1 MSAAALQVER
11 QRILR
16 DLGLDEE
23 SQRERRRLEKK
34 RDYLNMELALG
45 EPLDAARQRERE
57 DRELRRKVDQLRLE
71 AAADFDLQAVKAAG
85 DVRPDARAHL
95 RNLINYYM
103 RKRHPWAECVRDNS
117 RRFGPEGAKRV
128 CAVLK
133 DLGEGTTRWRKADT
147 PKRDLEQE
155 LYDAADGNLTGL
167 MSMWRD
173 WILANGDDPKE
184 HMGQD
189 GLTSAWGMGPTKT
202 AGPLSSKDHEQSIRD
217 LMIQLLTGDFE

>member
-1 MSAAALQVER
+1 VER

-16 DLGLDEE
+16 DLGLDEA
-23 SQRERRRLEKK
+23 SQRRNAELRKQT
-34 RDYLNMELALG
+34 DYAVMETALG
-45 EPLDAARQRERE
+45 EDLDTEEQRQRKNAA
-57 DRELRRKVDQLRLE
+57 LRRKVDELRLE
-71 AAADFDLQAVKAAG
+71 AAADFDLKAVKGAS
-85 DVRPDARAHL
+85 DVGPRAREKL
-95 RNLINYYM
+95 RALIRYYM
-103 RKRHPWAECVRDNS
+103 SKTHPWAECVRDNS

-133 DLGEGTTRWRKADT
+133 DIGVGSTRWRKADT

-155 LYDAADGNLTGL
+155 LYDAADGNLAAL

-189 GLTSAWGMGPTKT
+189 GLTAAWGMGPKSFDSLS
-202 AGPLSSKDHEQSIRD
+202 GPGLSRRIGERERSVRD
-217 LMIQLLTGDFE
+217 LMIEVLAGDQE